1 VEIPFEFNKKLM
13 LNLYNLIY
21 MKITLAQINLKI
33 GDIKKNLEKIIDAY
47 KKAEKE
53 NSDIIV
59 FPELT
64 ITGYP
69 PMDILENRNLIED
82 NIKALD
88 IFKNYV
94 KKTAAVVGFVDINN
108 KKGKKLLNSIAFI
121 ENGKIKHIFY
131 KNLLPTY
138 DVFDE
143 KRYFE
148 EGNDYEVFNF
158 KGKKILLTVCEDIWA
173 DTELLPDVNLYKT
186 NIIKKFNPDLI
197 INISASPYY
206 YGKITERKKILK
218 EISLNKKATIIYV
231 NYYGAQD
238 SLVFDGSSMIID
250 GNKIYQL
257 QSFTEKIETIDIN
270 NFKNQEFEE
279 DISSLEKAI
288 ITGIKDYFEK
298 QTLKKAILGVSGG
311 IDSAVVSCLLSKAL
325 GNENVFG
332 LIMPSKFTSNNS
344 ISDAVKLLNNLKIKY
359 EIVSINDIYTSYL
372 KTLKLDEKEIDITIQ
387 NIQARI
393 RANILMAYSNKYG
406 YIVINTSNKS
416 EIAMGYSTIYG
427 DSCGAISPIGD
438 VLKTDVYRLSKL
450 INSEKEIIPLSI
462 INRAPT
468 AELKPNQK
476 DEDDLP
482 PYKILD
488 KVIKL
493 YIEEQKDLKEIEK
506 EIDPLIVNQIIKR
519 IEANEYKR
527 KQFPLIIKVSKKTFG
542 TGRIMP
548 IVKFNEFYKKNL

>member
-1 VEIPFEFNKKLM
+1 M
-13 LNLYNLIY
+13 R
-21 MKITLAQINLKI
+21 ITLAQINLKI

-69 PMDILENRNLIED
+69 PMDILENRNFIED

-94 KKTAAVVGFVDINN
+94 KKTAAVVGFVDINK

-121 ENGKIKHIFY
+121 ENSKIKHIFY

-138 DVFDE
+138 DVFEE

-148 EGNDYEVFNF
+148 EGNEYEVFNF

-270 NFKNQEFEE
+270 NLKNQEFEE
-279 DISSLEKAI
+279 DILSVENAI
-288 ITGIKDYFEK
+288 ITAIKDYFEK
-298 QTLKKAILGVSGG
+298 QGLKKAILGVSGG
-311 IDSAVVSCLLSKAL
+311 IDSAVVSCLLSKSL
-325 GNENVFG
+325 GSENVFG
-332 LIMPSKFTSNNS
+332 LIMSSKFTSKKS
-344 ISDAVKLLNNLKIKY
+344 ISDAIKLLNNLKIKY

-416 EIAMGYSTIYG
+416 EIAMGYSTMYG

-462 INRAPT
+462 INKAPT

-542 TGRIMP
+542 IGRIMP

>member
-1 VEIPFEFNKKLM
+1 M
-13 LNLYNLIY
+13 R
-21 MKITLAQINLKI
+21 ITLAQINLKI

-325 GNENVFG
+325 GSENVFG

>member
-1 VEIPFEFNKKLM
+1 M
-13 LNLYNLIY
+13 R
-21 MKITLAQINLKI
+21 ITLAQINLKI

-69 PMDILENRNLIED
+69 PMDILENRNFIED

-94 KKTAAVVGFVDINN
+94 KKTAAVIGFVDINK

-148 EGNDYEVFNF
+148 EGNDYEIFNF

-173 DTELLPDVNLYKT
+173 DTELIPDVNLYKT

-238 SLVFDGSSMIID
+238 SLVFDGTSMIID

-270 NFKNQEFEE
+270 NLKNQEFEE
-279 DISSLEKAI
+279 DILSVENAI
-288 ITGIKDYFEK
+288 ITAIKDYFEK
-298 QTLKKAILGVSGG
+298 QGLKKAILGVSGG
-311 IDSAVVSCLLSKAL
+311 IDSAVVSCLLSKSL
-325 GNENVFG
+325 GSENVFG
-332 LIMPSKFTSNNS
+332 LIMPSKFTSKKS
-344 ISDAVKLLNNLKIKY
+344 ISDAIKLLNNLKIKY

-416 EIAMGYSTIYG
+416 EIAMGYSTMYG

-462 INRAPT
+462 INKAPT

-542 TGRIMP
+542 IGRIMP

>member
-1 VEIPFEFNKKLM
+1 M
-13 LNLYNLIY
+13 R
-21 MKITLAQINLKI
+21 ITLAQINLKI

-69 PMDILENRNLIED
+69 PMDILENRNFIED

-94 KKTAAVVGFVDINN
+94 KKTAAVVGFVDINK

-121 ENGKIKHIFY
+121 ENSKIKHIFY

-138 DVFDE
+138 DVFEE

-148 EGNDYEVFNF
+148 EGNEYEVFNF

-238 SLVFDGSSMIID
+238 SLVFDGTSMIID

-270 NFKNQEFEE
+270 NLKNQEFEE
-279 DISSLEKAI
+279 DILSVENAI
-288 ITGIKDYFEK
+288 ITAIKDYFEK
-298 QTLKKAILGVSGG
+298 QGLKKAILGVSGG
-311 IDSAVVSCLLSKAL
+311 IDSAVVSCLLSKSL
-325 GNENVFG
+325 GSENVFG
-332 LIMPSKFTSNNS
+332 LIMPSKFTSKKS
-344 ISDAVKLLNNLKIKY
+344 ISDAIKLLNNLKIKY

-416 EIAMGYSTIYG
+416 EIAMGYSTMYG

-462 INRAPT
+462 INKAPT

-542 TGRIMP
+542 IGRIMP

>member
-1 VEIPFEFNKKLM
+1 MRV
-13 LNLYNLIY
+13 
-21 MKITLAQINLKI
+21 TLAQINLKI

-64 ITGYP
+64 TTGYS
-69 PMDILENRNLIED
+69 PMDILENRNFIED
-82 NIKALD
+82 NLKALN

-94 KKTAAVVGFVDINN
+94 KKTAAVVGFVDINK
-108 KKGKKLLNSIAFI
+108 KKGKKLLNSTAFI

-148 EGNDYEVFNF
+148 EGNEYEVFNF

-186 NIIKKFNPDLI
+186 NIIKKFNPDII

-206 YGKITERKKILK
+206 YGKQNERKKILK
-218 EISLNKKATIIYV
+218 KISTEKKAVIIYV
-231 NYYGAQD
+231 NCYGGQD
-238 SLVFDGSSMIID
+238 SLVFDGSSMVVNR
-250 GNKIYQL
+250 NKMYQ
-257 QSFTEKIETIDIN
+257 SEPFKENTETIELY
-270 NFKNQEFEE
+270 NFKNQEFNE

-298 QTLKKAILGVSGG
+298 QGFKKAILGVSGG

-325 GNENVFG
+325 GSENVFG
-332 LIMPSKFTSNNS
+332 LIMPSKFTSKKS
-344 ISDAVKLLNNLKIKY
+344 INDAIKLLNNLKIKY

-372 KTLKLDEKEIDITIQ
+372 ETLKLDEKEIDITIQ

-393 RANILMAYSNKYG
+393 RANILMAYSN
-406 YIVINTSNKS
+406 IHNCLVVNTSNKS
-416 EIAMGYSTIYG
+416 EIAVGYSTMYG
-427 DSCGAISPIGD
+427 DTCGAISPIGD
-438 VLKTDVYRLSKL
+438 VLKTDVYKL
-450 INSEKEIIPLSI
+450 AQYINSDKKVIPQSI
-462 INRAPT
+462 IKRPPT

-476 DEDDLP
+476 DEDDIP
-482 PYKILD
+482 PYKLLD
-488 KVIKL
+488 RVIKL
-493 YIEEQKDLKEIEK
+493 YIEEQRDFKEISR
-506 EIDPLIVNQIIKR
+506 EIDEKMLNQIIKR

-527 KQFPLIIKVSKKTFG
+527 KQFPIIIKVSKKSFG
-542 TGRIMP
+542 NGRIMP
-548 IVKFNEFYKKNL
+548 VVKSNEFYKNNL

>member
-1 VEIPFEFNKKLM
+1 M
-13 LNLYNLIY
+13 R
-21 MKITLAQINLKI
+21 ITLAQINLKI

-69 PMDILENRNLIED
+69 PMDILENRNFIED

-94 KKTAAVVGFVDINN
+94 KKTAAVVGFVGINN

-138 DVFDE
+138 DVFEE

-186 NIIKKFNPDLI
+186 NIIKKFNPDII

-206 YGKITERKKILK
+206 YGKQNERKKILK
-218 EISLNKKATIIYV
+218 KISTEKKAVIIYV
-231 NYYGAQD
+231 NCYGGQD
-238 SLVFDGSSMIID
+238 SLVFDGSSMVVN
-250 GNKIYQL
+250 GNKMYQ
-257 QSFTEKIETIDIN
+257 SEPFKENTETIELD
-270 NFKNQEFEE
+270 NFKNQEFNE

-298 QTLKKAILGVSGG
+298 QEFKKAILGVSGG
-311 IDSAVVSCLLSKAL
+311 IDSAVVSCLLSKSL
-325 GNENVFG
+325 GSENVFG

-416 EIAMGYSTIYG
+416 EIAMGYSTMYG

-450 INSEKEIIPLSI
+450 INSEKEIIPISI

-542 TGRIMP
+542 IGRIMP

>member
-1 VEIPFEFNKKLM
+1 MRV
-13 LNLYNLIY
+13 
-21 MKITLAQINLKI
+21 TLAQINLKI

-64 ITGYP
+64 TTGYS
-69 PMDILENRNLIED
+69 PMDILENRNFIED
-82 NIKALD
+82 NLKVLN

-94 KKTAAVVGFVDINN
+94 KKTAAVVGFVDINK
-108 KKGKKLLNSIAFI
+108 KKGKKLLNSTAFI

-148 EGNDYEVFNF
+148 EGNEYEVFNF

-186 NIIKKFNPDLI
+186 NIIKKFNPDII

-206 YGKITERKKILK
+206 YGKQNERKKILK
-218 EISLNKKATIIYV
+218 KISTEKKAVIIYV
-231 NYYGAQD
+231 NCYGGQD
-238 SLVFDGSSMIID
+238 SLVFDGSSMVVN
-250 GNKIYQL
+250 GNKMYQ
-257 QSFTEKIETIDIN
+257 SEPFKENTETIELY
-270 NFKNQEFEE
+270 NFKNQEFNE

-298 QTLKKAILGVSGG
+298 QGFKKAILGVSGG

-325 GNENVFG
+325 GSENVFG
-332 LIMPSKFTSNNS
+332 LIMPSKFTSKKS
-344 ISDAVKLLNNLKIKY
+344 INDAIKLLNNLKIKY

-387 NIQARI
+387 NIQTRI
-393 RANILMAYSNKYG
+393 RANILMAYSN
-406 YIVINTSNKS
+406 IHNCLVVNTSNKS
-416 EIAMGYSTIYG
+416 EIAVGYSTMYG
-427 DSCGAISPIGD
+427 DTCGAISPIGD
-438 VLKTDVYRLSKL
+438 VLKTDVYKL
-450 INSEKEIIPLSI
+450 AQYINSDKKVIPQSI
-462 INRAPT
+462 IKRPPT

-476 DEDDLP
+476 DEDDIP
-482 PYKILD
+482 PYKLLD
-488 KVIKL
+488 RVIKL
-493 YIEEQKDLKEIEK
+493 YIEEQRDFKEISR
-506 EIDPLIVNQIIKR
+506 EIDKKMLNQIIKR

-527 KQFPLIIKVSKKTFG
+527 KQFPIIIKVSKKSFG
-542 TGRIMP
+542 NGRIMP
-548 IVKFNEFYKKNL
+548 VVKANEFYKNNL

>member
-1 VEIPFEFNKKLM
+1 M
-13 LNLYNLIY
+13 R
-21 MKITLAQINLKI
+21 ITLAQINLKI

-69 PMDILENRNLIED
+69 PMDILENRNFIED

-94 KKTAAVVGFVDINN
+94 KKTAAVVGFVDINK

-121 ENGKIKHIFY
+121 ENSKIKHIFY

-138 DVFDE
+138 DVFEE

-148 EGNDYEVFNF
+148 EGNEYEVFNF

-238 SLVFDGSSMIID
+238 SLVFDGTSMIID

-270 NFKNQEFEE
+270 NLKNQEFEE
-279 DISSLEKAI
+279 DILSVENAI
-288 ITGIKDYFEK
+288 ITAIKDYFEK
-298 QTLKKAILGVSGG
+298 QGLKKAILGVSGG
-311 IDSAVVSCLLSKAL
+311 IDSAVVSCLLSKSL
-325 GNENVFG
+325 GSENVFG
-332 LIMPSKFTSNNS
+332 LIMSSKFTSKKS
-344 ISDAVKLLNNLKIKY
+344 ISDAIKLLNNLKIKY

-416 EIAMGYSTIYG
+416 EIAMGYSTMYG

-462 INRAPT
+462 INKAPT

-542 TGRIMP
+542 IGRIMP

>member
-1 VEIPFEFNKKLM
+1 M
-13 LNLYNLIY
+13 R
-21 MKITLAQINLKI
+21 ITLAQINLKI

-69 PMDILENRNLIED
+69 PMDILENRNFIED

-94 KKTAAVVGFVDINN
+94 KKTAAVVGFVDINK

-121 ENGKIKHIFY
+121 ENSKIKHIFY

-138 DVFDE
+138 DVFEE

-148 EGNDYEVFNF
+148 EGNEYEVFNF

-238 SLVFDGSSMIID
+238 SLVFDGTSMIID

-270 NFKNQEFEE
+270 NLKNQEFEE
-279 DISSLEKAI
+279 DILSVENAI
-288 ITGIKDYFEK
+288 ITAIKDYFEK
-298 QTLKKAILGVSGG
+298 QGLKKAILGVSGG
-311 IDSAVVSCLLSKAL
+311 IDSAVVSCLLSKSL
-325 GNENVFG
+325 GSENVFG
-332 LIMPSKFTSNNS
+332 LIMPSKFTSKKS
-344 ISDAVKLLNNLKIKY
+344 ISDAIKLLNNLKIKY

-416 EIAMGYSTIYG
+416 EIAMGYSTMYG

-462 INRAPT
+462 INKAPT

-542 TGRIMP
+542 IGRIMP
-548 IVKFNEFYKKNL
+548 IVKFNEFYKKNLWEKFF

>member
-1 VEIPFEFNKKLM
+1 M
-13 LNLYNLIY
+13 R
-21 MKITLAQINLKI
+21 ITLAQINLKI

-69 PMDILENRNLIED
+69 PMDILENRNFIED

-279 DISSLEKAI
+279 DISSVENAI
-288 ITGIKDYFEK
+288 ITAIKDYFEK
-298 QTLKKAILGVSGG
+298 QGLKKAILGVSGG
-311 IDSAVVSCLLSKAL
+311 IDSAVVSCLLSKSL
-325 GNENVFG
+325 GSDNVFG

-416 EIAMGYSTIYG
+416 EIAMGYSTMYG

-438 VLKTDVYRLSKL
+438 VLKTDIYRLSKL

>member
-1 VEIPFEFNKKLM
+1 M
-13 LNLYNLIY
+13 R
-21 MKITLAQINLKI
+21 ITLAQINLKI

-69 PMDILENRNLIED
+69 PMDILENRNFIED

-94 KKTAAVVGFVDINN
+94 KKTAAVVGFVDINK

-121 ENGKIKHIFY
+121 ENSKIKHIFY

-138 DVFDE
+138 DVFEE

-148 EGNDYEVFNF
+148 EGNEYEVFNF

-270 NFKNQEFEE
+270 NLKNQEFEE
-279 DISSLEKAI
+279 DISSVEKTI
-288 ITGIKDYFEK
+288 ITAIKGYFEK
-298 QTLKKAILGVSGG
+298 QGLKKAILGVSGG
-311 IDSAVVSCLLSKAL
+311 IDSAVVSCLLSKSL
-325 GNENVFG
+325 GSENVFG
-332 LIMPSKFTSNNS
+332 LIMPSKFTSKKS
-344 ISDAVKLLNNLKIKY
+344 ISDAIKLLNNLKIKY

-416 EIAMGYSTIYG
+416 EIAMGYSTMYG

-462 INRAPT
+462 INKAPT

-542 TGRIMP
+542 IGRIMP

>member
-1 VEIPFEFNKKLM
+1 M
-13 LNLYNLIY
+13 R
-21 MKITLAQINLKI
+21 ITLAQINLKI

-69 PMDILENRNLIED
+69 PMDILENRNFIED

-94 KKTAAVVGFVDINN
+94 KKTAAVVGFVGINN

-148 EGNDYEVFNF
+148 EGNDYEIFNF

-218 EISLNKKATIIYV
+218 ETSLNKKATIIYV

-279 DISSLEKAI
+279 DISSVENAI
-288 ITGIKDYFEK
+288 ITAIKDYFEK
-298 QTLKKAILGVSGG
+298 QGFKKAILGVSGG
-311 IDSAVVSCLLSKAL
+311 IDSAVVSCLLSKSL
-325 GNENVFG
+325 GSENVFG

-344 ISDAVKLLNNLKIKY
+344 ISDAVKLLKNLKIKY

-416 EIAMGYSTIYG
+416 EIAMGYSTMYG

-450 INSEKEIIPLSI
+450 INSEKEIIPFSI

-542 TGRIMP
+542 IGRIMP

>member
-1 VEIPFEFNKKLM
+1 M
-13 LNLYNLIY
+13 R
-21 MKITLAQINLKI
+21 ITLAQINLKI
-33 GDIKKNLEKIIDAY
+33 GDIKKNLEKIIDVY

-69 PMDILENRNLIED
+69 PMDMLENRNFIED
-82 NIKALD
+82 NLKALN

-94 KKTAAVVGFVDINN
+94 KKTAAVVGFVGINN
-108 KKGKKLLNSIAFI
+108 KKGKKLLNSVAFI
-121 ENGKIKHIFY
+121 ENGRIKHIFY

-148 EGNDYEVFNF
+148 EGNDYEIFNF

-173 DTELLPDVNLYKT
+173 DTKLLPDINLYKT
-186 NIIKKFNPDLI
+186 NIIRRFNPDLI

-279 DISSLEKAI
+279 DISSVEKAI

-298 QTLKKAILGVSGG
+298 QGLKKAIVGVSGG
-311 IDSAVVSCLLSKAL
+311 IDSAVVSCLLSKAI
-325 GNENVFG
+325 GSENVFG

-344 ISDAVKLLNNLKIKY
+344 INDAVKLLNNLKIKY

-393 RANILMAYSNKYG
+393 RANLLTAYSNKYG

-416 EIAMGYSTIYG
+416 EIAMGYSTMYG

-438 VLKTDVYRLSKL
+438 VLKTDVYRLSNL
-450 INSEKEIIPLSI
+450 INSEIEIIPLSI
-462 INRAPT
+462 TNRPPT